1 MSLIQNKL
9 LIKPNSY
16 IISLEDVSFISYKE
30 NESKENEY
38 WLKLY
43 FGDMESS
50 RFVRYVARSNEILK
64 NIIFT
69 WAKLRDINM
78 TESELNK
85 LQR

>member
-78 TESELNK
+78 TENELNK

>member
-1 MSLIQNKL
+1 MTIIQNKL
-9 LIKPNSY
+9 LIKHNSY
-16 IISLEDVSFISYKE
+16 IISLDDVSFISYKE
-30 NESKENEY
+30 NESKKDEY

-43 FGDMESS
+43 FGETESG
-50 RFVRYVARSNEILK
+50 RFVRYVARSQEILK

>member
-1 MSLIQNKL
+1 MSLIQDKL

-16 IISLEDVSFISYKE
+16 VISLEDVSFISYKE
-30 NESKENEY
+30 NESKQNEY

-69 WAKLRDINM
+69 WAKLRDVNM